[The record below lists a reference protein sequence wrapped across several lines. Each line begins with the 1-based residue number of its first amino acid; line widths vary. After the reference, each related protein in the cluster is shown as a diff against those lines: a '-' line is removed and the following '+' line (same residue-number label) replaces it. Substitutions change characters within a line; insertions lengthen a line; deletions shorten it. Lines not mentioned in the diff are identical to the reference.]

1 MPDVESSH
9 WKSKIHRID
18 FPGAAALVSAVFAL
32 LLGLDRG
39 SNLSWSAPITII
51 SLSVSLPLFALFI
64 LIEQK
69 YASEPFAPRHII
81 FNKCISAFYPCN
93 FFAFC
98 AWYVPPYSIYNNRL
112 TPNPGSLS
120 STSPLFSQAVDSCD
134 ATVAGI
140 RLLRGIIAGTIG
152 SLFAGLM
159 MQWTGCF
166 YTLTIFAYSTLTL
179 GFVPILLFSGLA
191 AKSTWAISIG
201 LAACGFGNGIGLTT
215 SLIGLIANVSPQ
227 DQAVATACSYL
238 FRSLG
243 AAVGLLLS
251 ATVVQE
257 ALMIQP
263 KEHLGIEGDAN
274 AIAEG
279 VRLSLDFI
287 DHLEPGL
294 QDIVRR
300 CYGTATR
307 ARFVLMLGLATLAIV
322 SSCKLN
328 VYGMCLHA
336 SPLM

>member
-64 LIEQK
+64 LIEQN

-140 RLLRGIIAGTIG
+140 RLLPGIIAGTIG

-179 GFVPILLFSGLA
+179 GFVPILLFSGP
-191 AKSTWAISIG
+191 
-201 LAACGFGNGIGLTT
+201 AACGFGNEIGLTT

-238 FRSLG
+238 FHSLG
-243 AAVGLLLS
+243 AAVGLSLS

-257 ALMIQP
+257 ASKIQM
-263 KEHLGIEGDAN
+263 KEYLGIEGDAN

-279 VRLSLDFI
+279 ARLSLDFI

-294 QDIVRR
+294 QDIV
-300 CYGTATR
+300 GD
-307 ARFVLMLGLATLAIV
+307 VMGLLRGQGL
-322 SSCKLN
+322 C
-328 VYGMCLHA
+328 
-336 SPLM
+336 